1 MRRAAPAAAPVAVD
15 KEVKRKQRMGDI
27 KLDLHRVLLD
37 NLNLAALEH
46 ATEADL
52 RAEINAISAEHL
64 NDNAIV
70 LGREDRIIL
79 NKELYDEVTG
89 LGPLETLLQDESVND
104 ILVNGPQQ
112 IFVERSGKLELTDVT
127 FKDERHL
134 LRIIDKIVSAVGRR
148 VDESKP
154 YVDARLKDGSR
165 FNAMVPPV
173 AVDGSLVSIR
183 KFKKDKLGIDDLVQ
197 FGAFS
202 EEMAA
207 YLQAAVSTR
216 LNVIVSGGTGSG
228 KTTTLNA
235 LSSFIADD
243 ERILTIEDT
252 AELQLQQ
259 THVGRMESRPPNV
272 EGKGEVSPRDC
283 LKNALR
289 MRPDRII
296 VGETRGEEVIDMLQ
310 AMNTGHDGSMTTIH
324 ANNPRDGISRL
335 ENMVAMA
342 GIEMPLKAVR
352 SQISS
357 AVNLIVQASRLQ
369 DGSRRM
375 TSITEITGMEGDV
388 ISMQEIFR
396 FQRVGPDAR
405 QQDHRP
411 LSQPQACAATS
422 PSASASGAMIC
433 PRPSL
438 NPSQRSKP
446 HGHQCRTHHL
456 RSDLYR
462 RAGARRRASIWRLF
476 GRSISLNSRVNR
488 RLEMIEKGDTP
499 RGGAGQICA
508 RRCSSTR
515 KSKGIPLYS
524 LWLSEKA
531 QKGRD
536 CLLPATADHGDGRP
550 FGSVLPWPDRRH
562 RDRSTRAHRR
572 LHRHGG
578 RCCVY
583 VGVHESQQAHGDHRR
598 TAPRCGRAD
607 GALLAR
613 RSPVHQR
620 HHHREQRNPR
630 PACLRIRCD
639 RG

>member
-1 MRRAAPAAAPVAVD
+1 MFSKYKKTAAPTATPAAAPVAKVTELPKAAAAEPSKVARKAPPQAAAQVTPMD
-15 KEVKRKQRMGDI
+15 KEKKRKERMGEL
-27 KLDLHRVLLD
+27 KLELHRVLLD

-52 RAEINAISAEHL
+52 RQEIQSIAAEFLEEKAIIL
-64 NDNAIV
+64 N
-70 LGREDRIIL
+70 REDRQTL
-79 NKELYDEVTG
+79 NQELYDEVTG
-89 LGPLETLLQDESVND
+89 LGPLETLLKDETVND

-112 IFVERSGKLELTDVT
+112 IFVERDGKLQLTDVT

-148 VDESKP
+148 VDESNP

-183 KFKKDKLGIDDLVQ
+183 KFKKDKLGIDDLVN
-197 FGAFS
+197 FGAFT

-207 YLQAAVSTR
+207 YLQAAVATR
-216 LNVIVSGGTGSG
+216 LNIIVSGGTGSG

-235 LSSFIADD
+235 LSSFIDND

-324 ANNPRDGISRL
+324 ANSARDGVSRL
-335 ENMVAMA
+335 ENMIAMA

-396 FQRVGPDAR
+396 YQRVGLTPENKIIG
-405 QQDHRP
+405 HFT
-411 LSQPQACAATS
+411 AT
-422 PSASASGAMIC
+422 GV
-433 PRPSL
+433 
-438 NPSQRSKP
+438 RS
-446 HGHQCRTHHL
+446 HYAERFRMWGY
-456 RSDLYR
+456 D
-462 RAGARRRASIWRLF
+462 
-476 GRSISLNSRVNR
+476 
-488 RLEMIEKGDTP
+488 
-499 RGGAGQICA
+499 
-508 RRCSSTR
+508 
-515 KSKGIPLYS
+515 
-524 LWLSEKA
+524 
-531 QKGRD
+531 
-536 CLLPATADHGDGRP
+536 LPAAI
-550 FGSVLPWPDRRH
+550 
-562 RDRSTRAHRR
+562 
-572 LHRHGG
+572 
-578 RCCVY
+578 Y
-583 VGVHESQQAHGDHRR
+583 E
-598 TAPRCGRAD
+598 
-607 GALLAR
+607 
-613 RSPVHQR
+613 PVAAQ
-620 HHHREQRNPR
+620 
-630 PACLRIRCD
+630 
-639 RG
+639 

>member
-1 MRRAAPAAAPVAVD
+1 MFSKYKKADAKTSAPAEKVTELPKASDKSKIARKAAPQKAATVTPMD
-15 KEVKRKQRMGDI
+15 KERKRKERMGEI
-27 KLDLHRVLLD
+27 KLELHRALLD
-37 NLNLAALEH
+37 NLNLSALEH

-52 RAEINAISAEHL
+52 RQEISAISAEVLTEKNIIL
-64 NDNAIV
+64 N
-70 LGREDRIIL
+70 REDRQTL
-79 NKELYDEVTG
+79 NQELFDEVTG
-89 LGPLETLLQDESVND
+89 LGPLETLLKDETVND

-148 VDESKP
+148 VDESNP

-165 FNAMVPPV
+165 FNAMVPPI

-183 KFKKDKLGIDDLVQ
+183 KFKKDKLGIDDLVE
-197 FGAFS
+197 FGAFT

-207 YLQAAVSTR
+207 YLQAAVATR

-235 LSSFIADD
+235 LSSFIDNA

-324 ANNPRDGISRL
+324 ANSARDGVSRL
-335 ENMVAMA
+335 ENMIAMA
-342 GIEMPLKAVR
+342 GIEMPIKAVR

-396 FQRVGPDAR
+396 FQRVGLTPDNKIIG
-405 QQDHRP
+405 HFT
-411 LSQPQACAATS
+411 AT
-422 PSASASGAMIC
+422 GV
-433 PRPSL
+433 
-438 NPSQRSKP
+438 RS
-446 HGHQCRTHHL
+446 HYSERFRLWGY
-456 RSDLYR
+456 DLP
-462 RAGARRRASIWRLF
+462 ASIYEP
-476 GRSISLNSRVNR
+476 V
-488 RLEMIEKGDTP
+488 
-499 RGGAGQICA
+499 A
-508 RRCSSTR
+508 
-515 KSKGIPLYS
+515 
-524 LWLSEKA
+524 A
-531 QKGRD
+531 Q
-536 CLLPATADHGDGRP
+536 
-550 FGSVLPWPDRRH
+550 
-562 RDRSTRAHRR
+562 
-572 LHRHGG
+572 
-578 RCCVY
+578 
-583 VGVHESQQAHGDHRR
+583 
-598 TAPRCGRAD
+598 
-607 GALLAR
+607 
-613 RSPVHQR
+613 
-620 HHHREQRNPR
+620 
-630 PACLRIRCD
+630 
-639 RG
+639 